1 MQASR
6 FAPSRFARVVDPQ
19 RHSRL
24 AVHQNYHRL
33 AGASAR
39 YGSLFVAIQ
48 HDREGILVDPVEID
62 DAIKSNRGVA
72 LIIALLALLLAFS
85 ELGGSNADNE
95 AIERNVEAS
104 NLWSF
109 YQAKTIRRTTVQT
122 AVEQTTLQLLA
133 VTDPALRQAMEKQ
146 IAEWKAAADRY
157 ETEPTTGE
165 GRQELAQRAKRTEAE
180 RLIQKAKGDIFDISS
195 ALLQIG
201 IVLAS
206 ATIITGVIALAWIAG
221 ILGAIGATL
230 IGIGV
235 WAPMLLSAYL

>member
-1 MQASR
+1 M
-6 FAPSRFARVVDPQ
+6 
-19 RHSRL
+19 
-24 AVHQNYHRL
+24 
-33 AGASAR
+33 
-39 YGSLFVAIQ
+39 
-48 HDREGILVDPVEID
+48 VDPVEID